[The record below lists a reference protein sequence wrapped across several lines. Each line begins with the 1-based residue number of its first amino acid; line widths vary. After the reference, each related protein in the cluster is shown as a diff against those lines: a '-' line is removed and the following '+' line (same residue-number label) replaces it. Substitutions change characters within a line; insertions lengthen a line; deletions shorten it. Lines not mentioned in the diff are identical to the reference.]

1 MKVKMPTRENNVTHG
16 YKVMVSGEYPMNNKG
31 YTTVAFPISVKSK
44 DSLLNMYKLD
54 GNKFVRTWGTSTNEF
69 IVDDKGNKKKGSK
82 FYDNI
87 H

>member
-1 MKVKMPTRENNVTHG
+1 
-16 YKVMVSGEYPMNNKG
+16 MNNKG

-87 H
+87 HWSKCSNWFQLACNTNEIQY